1 MRWVTWERVREAR
14 QRLASEQGAIR
25 KDWGGRLPIAL
36 IYPNSYHL
44 GMSNLGIQAIYRLLN
59 EKPDIVCERVFWDP
73 PQSAGAPV
81 PVSVESQRPLTDFA
95 VAAFSFTYELD
106 YLNLAPILTAS
117 GIPVNATERGDDYP
131 LLMAGG
137 ATITANPMPVSPFFD
152 ALCIGEA
159 EAILPA
165 MLPLLTE
172 NLSGERGALLKELSR
187 LPGVYVP
194 SCPPA
199 GRIARQWAKDL
210 DNFPVHSAVLTDDT
224 ELREM
229 YLIEVER
236 GCPWSCRFCLVSGCF
251 RPMRARSLDSLVEQ
265 AKVGLQYRRRLG
277 LVGPSVP
284 DHPQFGE
291 LLARLKK
298 MGADL
303 AVSSLRIKPFHPGI
317 IGELVEG
324 GTKTVALAPEA
335 GSERLRQV
343 IKKGITE
350 DDILAA
356 ARQVAEQGLRQ
367 LRLYFMLGLPTETDE
382 DVQAIADL
390 TLKCN
395 AIMDQWQTGA
405 RISLSVAPFVPKAG
419 TPFQWLAMERL
430 AVLSR
435 RVAWLKNSLAPAGIK
450 VTGESPAW
458 SEVQA
463 ILARGDEKLASVLAN
478 IDEAT
483 LPGWRWASRGL
494 GVERYAHEP
503 MPLDSELP
511 WSLID
516 SGTSLE
522 HLRAELERALKHE

>member
-1 MRWVTWERVREAR
+1 MTWERVREAR
-14 QRLASEQGAIR
+14 QRLAKEQGAIR

-36 IYPNSYHL
+36 VYPNSYYL
-44 GMSNLGIQAIYRLLN
+44 GMSNLGIQTIYRLLN

-73 PQSAGAPV
+73 PQSAGAPA

-95 VAAFSFTYELD
+95 VAAFSLTYELD

-131 LLMAGG
+131 LLIAGG
-137 ATITANPMPVSPFFD
+137 ATITANPLPVAPFFD

-165 MLPLLTE
+165 MLPLLSE
-172 NLSGERGALLKELSR
+172 NLSGERGALLKDLSR

-194 SCPPA
+194 SYPPA
-199 GRIARQWAKDL
+199 SRIARQWVKSL
-210 DNFPVHSAVLTDDT
+210 DDFPVHSAVLTEDT
-224 ELREM
+224 ELGEM

-251 RPMRARSLDSLVEQ
+251 RPMRSRSLDSLVEQ

-291 LLARLKK
+291 LLTRLKET
-298 MGADL
+298 GADL

-317 IGELVEG
+317 IGELVAG
-324 GTKTVALAPEA
+324 GTRTVALAPEA

-343 IKKGITE
+343 INKGITE
-350 DDILAA
+350 DDIMAA
-356 ARQVAEQGLRQ
+356 AGQVAGQGLRQ
-367 LRLYFMLGLPTETDE
+367 LRLYFMLGLPTETDD

-390 TLKCN
+390 ALKCN
-395 AIMDQWQTGA
+395 GIMDQRQTGA

-430 AVLSR
+430 AVLNR
-435 RVAWLKNSLAPAGIK
+435 RIAWLKNSLAPAGIK

-458 SEVQA
+458 SQVQA
-463 ILARGDEKLASVLAN
+463 ILARGDEQLAGVLASVE
-478 IDEAT
+478 EAT
-483 LPGWRWASRGL
+483 LPAWRRATRGL
-494 GVERYAHEP
+494 GIERYAHEVRP
-503 MPLDSELP
+503 VESKLP
-511 WSLID
+511 WSFID
-516 SGTSLE
+516 SGTSRE
-522 HLRAELERALKHE
+522 HLKTEMERGLKS